1 MNEFEQVFSL
11 KGRTAVVT
19 GGATGLGFAISKCI
33 VSAGGNVIILGRRE
47 DKLQAACQEIG
58 KNASYICADITQTE
72 KTEALVQDILARHG
86 KVHILV
92 NNAGNQY
99 KKPVEQMSVQEFS
112 EVLDTHLVG
121 SFALT
126 KGLLPHMRKQTQG
139 SVIFLA
145 SMCSYIGNPNLTG
158 YAAAKAGVLGLV
170 RTLASE
176 ASGDGVR
183 FNAIA
188 PGWIETP
195 MFQRALGADPAR
207 QKKILDRTP
216 MKAFGKPEDIGWA
229 AVYLASDASKFVTGT
244 TLVVDG
250 GAVIGF

>member
-1 MNEFEQVFSL
+1 MNEFERMFSL
-11 KGRTAVVT
+11 EGRVAVVT
-19 GGATGLGFAISKCI
+19 GGATGLGFAI
-33 VSAGGNVIILGRRE
+33 AGCMARAGAKVILVGRRE
-47 DKLQAACQEIG
+47 EKLREACQEIG
-58 KNASYICADITQTE
+58 PSAGYVCADITRTE
-72 KTEALVQDILARHG
+72 KTDELVQTLLDCHG
-86 KVHILV
+86 QVDILV

-99 KKPVEQMSVQEFS
+99 KKPVEEMSVEEFS
-112 EVLDTHLVG
+112 QVLETHLVG

-126 KGLLPHMRKQTQG
+126 KGLLPHMRQRKRG

-158 YAAAKAGVLGLV
+158 YSAAKAGVLGLV

-207 QKKILDRTP
+207 RKRILERTP

-229 AVYLASDASKFVTGT
+229 AVYLASDASGFVTGT
-244 TLVVDG
+244 SLVVDG
-250 GAVIGF
+250 GAVIGL